1 MRVLFLTHRLPYA
14 PNRGDRIRAYH
25 IVKSLAARMDVEV
38 VSLVHDDH
46 EMAQAERLRQIGVRV
61 TAIRVPRIRNLANAA
76 VRLLGPQPLTHLLLA
91 ARDWRQSS
99 PDRRRAPPTWCW
111 RTAPAW
117 RASRSNRR
125 SQPFPRRRSG

>member
-25 IVKSLAARMDVEV
+25 IVKSLAARMEVEV

-61 TAIRVPRIRNLANAA
+61 TAIRVPRLRNLANAA
-76 VRLLGPQPLTHLLLA
+76 LRLLGPQPLTHLLLA
-91 ARDWRQSS
+91 A
-99 PDRRRAPPTWCW
+99 PGLTGV
-111 RTAPAW
+111 RTEH
-117 RASRSNRR
+117 
-125 SQPFPRRRSG
+125 QGI